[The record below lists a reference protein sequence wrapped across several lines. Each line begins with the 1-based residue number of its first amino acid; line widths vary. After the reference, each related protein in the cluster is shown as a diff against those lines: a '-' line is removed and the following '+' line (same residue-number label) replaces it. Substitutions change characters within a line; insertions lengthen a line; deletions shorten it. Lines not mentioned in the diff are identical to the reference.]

1 MPLPQLYSE
10 SAVCKDHSRTSKK
23 PSGAK
28 DLRLPMTKH
37 RAIRNALAHMSQVEN
52 MPKVL
57 FCDPILASPKCFV
70 LTICNDSPVSCV
82 KSLNPNQPH
91 TFLANPSHFLGSW
104 SSTICTVDFRET
116 RSAFSWSAG
125 RHGVRGGSGGRSGNV
140 SDPRSGASGL
150 DRRSLRCRDRKR
162 LVNVL
167 SP

>member
-1 MPLPQLYSE
+1 MIQHPFFPDRRERCFTCSKTPSGSKRKTSMICKIEKMPLLQLYSE
-10 SAVCKDHSRTSKK
+10 SAVCKDHPRTSKK

-70 LTICNDSPVSCV
+70 LTVCNDSPVSCV

-91 TFLANPSHFLGSW
+91 AHTFLANPSHFLG
-104 SSTICTVDFRET
+104 ILELNHLHR
-116 RSAFSWSAG
+116 
-125 RHGVRGGSGGRSGNV
+125 
-140 SDPRSGASGL
+140 
-150 DRRSLRCRDRKR
+150 
-162 LVNVL
+162 
-167 SP
+167 